1 MRLGP
6 VPVVLGLSA
15 TVVVTSVGC
24 VKGSAVD
31 VSSVTS
37 AVDVSTS
44 FELDVGPADDDGVAV
59 VEDDGSTG
67 VASPE
72 VVVAGGAFAPVVL
85 GLFAGVV
92 DASVGCVKGSGVD
105 VSSVESATDVSL
117 AIVDDWPAVEDDRS
131 SSGVDVSSAPV
142 EDDGSSSVV
151 DVACSVVVPCSGP
164 GGVVV

>member
-24 VKGSAVD
+24 VKGSGVD

-44 FELDVGPADDDGVAV
+44 FELDVAPADDDGVAV
-59 VEDDGSTG
+59 VEDDGS
-67 VASPE
+67 SS
-72 VVVAGGAFAPVVL
+72 
-85 GLFAGVV
+85 VV
-92 DASVGCVKGSGVD
+92 DVAC
-105 VSSVESATDVSL
+105 
-117 AIVDDWPAVEDDRS
+117 
-131 SSGVDVSSAPV
+131 
-142 EDDGSSSVV
+142 SSSVV